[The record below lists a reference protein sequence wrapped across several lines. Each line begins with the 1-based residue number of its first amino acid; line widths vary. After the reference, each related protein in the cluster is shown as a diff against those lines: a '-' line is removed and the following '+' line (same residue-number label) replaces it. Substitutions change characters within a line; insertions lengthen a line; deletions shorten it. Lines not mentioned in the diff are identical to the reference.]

1 MDVTEHADSPS
12 SRSLTTVLVTG
23 ASGLVGRSVVRRLH
37 EEYPLAKIHI
47 LGRNASG
54 VRELDGIPVRG
65 FHWDPDGGH
74 LDPTALHGVD
84 GLVHLAGET
93 VAQRW
98 SPIVKARIRSSRI
111 DSLGLIEA
119 ACREHALAPRVV
131 SASAI
136 GWYPSGDSAQDESTP
151 AANDFLA
158 EVVRDWEA
166 GAAALGSLGGGHVSL
181 RIGLVLS
188 SQGGVLGKLTPLY
201 RFGLG
206 SPLAPGSQW
215 QSWIHI
221 DDLTNMILQGLSS
234 NAWEG
239 SVNAVSP
246 NPVTQR
252 EFSRTLARALGR
264 PHVLPAVP
272 RFAIQLLYGEAA
284 HALLASHR
292 IIPAKALASGFSF
305 RHPNLEDAMRHLL
318 T

>member
-1 MDVTEHADSPS
+1 MTAHADSPS
-12 SRSLTTVLVTG
+12 SRSLSTVLVTG

-54 VRELDGIPVRG
+54 V
-65 FHWDPDGGH
+65 HWNPDLGH
-74 LDPTALHGVD
+74 LDQRALLGVD

-98 SPIVKARIRSSRI
+98 TSSVKARIRSSRI
-111 DSLGLIEA
+111 DSLALIEA
-119 ACREHALAPRVV
+119 ICREHGLAPRVV

-136 GWYPSGDSAQDESTP
+136 GWYPSGDSVQDESMP
-151 AANDFLA
+151 AATDFLA
-158 EVVRDWEA
+158 EVVQDWEA
-166 GAAALGSLGGGHVSL
+166 GAAALGSRGGGHVSL

-188 SQGGVLGKLTPLY
+188 AHGGVLGKLVPLY
-201 RFGLG
+201 RRGLG
-206 SPLAPGSQW
+206 SPLAPGTQW
-215 QSWIHI
+215 QSWIHV
-221 DDLTNMILQGLSS
+221 DDLTDMILQGLSDT
-234 NAWEG
+234 AWEG

-246 NPVTQR
+246 NPVAQR
-252 EFSRTLARALGR
+252 EFSRTLARVLRR

-292 IIPAKALASGFSF
+292 ITPARALDSGFAF
-305 RHPNLEDAMRHLL
+305 RHPNLEEAVRHLL

>member
-1 MDVTEHADSPS
+1 MIEHADSPS
-12 SRSLTTVLVTG
+12 FRSLSTVLVTG
-23 ASGLVGRSVVRRLH
+23 GTGLVGRSVVRRIH
-37 EEYPLAKIHI
+37 EQYPLAKIRI

-54 VRELDGIPVRG
+54 VYDLDGIPVRG
-65 FHWDPDGGH
+65 YHWDPDVGH
-74 LDPTALHGVD
+74 LDPKALLGVD

-98 SPIVKARIRSSRI
+98 TSSVKTRIRSSRI
-111 DSLGLIEA
+111 DSLALIEA
-119 ACREHALAPRVV
+119 TCREHALAPRVV

-136 GWYPSGDSAQDESTP
+136 GWYPSKDSTQDESIP
-151 AANDFLA
+151 AASNFLA

-166 GAAALGSLGGGHVSL
+166 AAAALGSLGGGHVSL

-188 SQGGVLGKLTPLY
+188 AQGGVLGKLAPLY
-201 RFGLG
+201 HLGLG
-206 SPLAPGSQW
+206 APLAPGTQW
-215 QSWIHI
+215 QSWIHV
-221 DDLTNMILQGLSS
+221 DDLTGMIVRSLSG

-246 NPVTQR
+246 NPVVQQ
-252 EFSRTLARALGR
+252 EFSRTLARVLRR

-292 IIPAKALASGFSF
+292 ITPARALAGGFAY
-305 RHPNLEDAMRHLL
+305 RHPNLEEAMRHLL

>member
-1 MDVTEHADSPS
+1 M
-12 SRSLTTVLVTG
+12 TG

-37 EEYPLAKIHI
+37 EEHPLVTIHI

-54 VRELDGIPVRG
+54 MRELDGIPVRG
-65 FHWDPDGGH
+65 FHWDPDVGH
-74 LDPTALHGVD
+74 LDPKALLGVD

-98 SPIVKARIRSSRI
+98 TSGVKARIRSSRI
-111 DSLGLIEA
+111 DSLALLEA
-119 ACREHALAPRVV
+119 ACQERALAPRVV

-136 GWYPSGDSAQDESTP
+136 GWYPSGDSAQDESMP
-151 AANDFLA
+151 AATDFLA

-166 GAAALGSLGGGHVSL
+166 GAASLGSLGGGHVSL

-188 SQGGVLGKLTPLY
+188 AKGGVLGKLAPLY
-201 RFGLG
+201 RLGLG
-206 SPLAPGSQW
+206 SPLAPGTQW
-215 QSWIHI
+215 QSWIHL
-221 DDLTNMILQGLSS
+221 DDLTNMILQGLSGT
-234 NAWEG
+234 AWEG

-246 NPVTQR
+246 NPVSQR
-252 EFSRTLARALGR
+252 EFSRTLARILRR

-292 IIPAKALASGFSF
+292 ITPARVLDSGFAF
-305 RHPNLEDAMRHLL
+305 RHPTLEEAMRHLL